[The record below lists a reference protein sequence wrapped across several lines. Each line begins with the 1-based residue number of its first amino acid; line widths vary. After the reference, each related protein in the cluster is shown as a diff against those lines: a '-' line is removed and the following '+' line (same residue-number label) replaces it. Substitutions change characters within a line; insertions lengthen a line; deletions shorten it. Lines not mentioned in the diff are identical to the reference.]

1 MVQNSLLSVTLNR
14 RARGA
19 GAAEQLLTEFRAEVA
34 AALGR
39 EAEGVRL
46 LTRNTFYLVMKRK
59 PRN

>member
-1 MVQNSLLSVTLNR
+1 MVQDSLLSVTLNR

-19 GAAEQLLTEFRAEVA
+19 GAAEQFLTEFRAEVA